1 MNRRAVIGFDNRITG
16 HIIAHPQS
24 AYDSASLDVVTSI
37 PPCHELH
44 MMTPPVQL
52 PIFSVF
58 AELVSPLLIGTMIA
72 CPLSG
77 VAVAQ
82 AIWYFRNYPQ
92 DSNLLKYW
100 VAAVVF
106 IDGVQTFSVAE
117 AARVIYLRGRLSL
130 DYSNVVILDL
140 YVSYIT
146 VTMVQLAYAYRV
158 WILSGKNRY
167 VTSALALLTFCQ
179 FTSGIGMAIIQQING
194 DMTLLHN
201 VTSNAFGTAVFSSTV
216 ACDLLISASMAYYLN
231 KHKRRSGIRRTENLL
246 DGLIVY
252 VIGIGLLT
260 SVFAILDFVT
270 WVALPK
276 QLIFLTF
283 HSIISK
289 LYVNSLLVTLN
300 ARSGFRAKDVS
311 VSESMGMSV
320 LNTGASSSTA

>member
-1 MNRRAVIGFDNRITG
+1 
-16 HIIAHPQS
+16 
-24 AYDSASLDVVTSI
+24 
-37 PPCHELH
+37 
-44 MMTPPVQL
+44 MTPPVQL

-58 AELVSPLLIGTMIA
+58 AELVSPLVIGTMIA
-72 CPLSG
+72 CPLFG
-77 VAVAQ
+77 VTVAQ

-92 DSNLLKYW
+92 DSNHLKYW
-100 VAAVVF
+100 IAAVVI

-117 AARVIYLRGRLSL
+117 ATRVVYLRGRLSL
-130 DYSNVVILDL
+130 DYSHGIILDL
-140 YVSYIT
+140 YVSCIT

-167 VTSALALLTFCQ
+167 VTSALAFLTFSQ
-179 FTSGIGMAIIQQING
+179 FTSGIGMSILQQING
-194 DMTLLHN
+194 DVTLLHSA
-201 VTSNAFGTAVFSSTV
+201 VSDAIGTIEFGSTV

-231 KHKRRSGIRRTENLL
+231 KHRQRSGIRRTENLL
-246 DGLIVY
+246 EKLIVY

-260 SVFAILDFVT
+260 SIFAIIVFVT

-300 ARSGFRAKDVS
+300 ARSGFRPKDTS
-311 VSESMGMSV
+311 VSESIGMSV
-320 LNTGASSSTA
+320 LNTGASTSTA